1 MEKFGIII
9 YLLLNNL
16 QPGKIL
22 SANLPIDELIKI
34 AVDNKEGVIA
44 SNGALVVTTGKRTGR
59 SPADKF
65 IVDDAITHD
74 AVNWNKD
81 SQPIEPEKFA
91 KLWQESEDYI
101 KGKNIFTADMH
112 VGASE
117 EHYQPVH
124 VENELAWHNV
134 FCQSLFI
141 KPNSFN
147 PANKDW
153 GIGQVQSIIKGKV
166 TVNFQNVGK
175 KVINAENI
183 ELKKINESK

>member
-1 MEKFGIII
+1 M
-9 YLLLNNL
+9 N
-16 QPGKIL
+16 
-22 SANLPIDELIKI
+22 SNLPIDDLIKI

-65 IVDDAITHD
+65 IVDDKITHD
-74 AVNWNKD
+74 SVNWNAD
-81 SQPIEPEKFA
+81 SQPIESEKFS

-101 KGKNIFTADMH
+101 KDKNIFTADMH
-112 VGASE
+112 VGASD

-141 KPNSFN
+141 KPSSFN
-147 PANKDW
+147 PANKDVW
-153 GIGQVQSIIKGKV
+153 TLRSLPNFECKPEVHGTNSDGAIM
-166 TVNFQNVGK
+166 VNFSEK
-175 KVINAENI
+175 KVLI
-183 ELKKINESK
+183 

>member
-1 MEKFGIII
+1 M
-9 YLLLNNL
+9 LNNL

-65 IVDDAITHD
+65 IVDDVITHD

-91 KLWQESEDYI
+91 RLWQESEAVSY
-101 KGKNIFTADMH
+101 TH
-112 VGASE
+112 LTL
-117 EHYQPVH
+117 PTT
-124 VENELAWHNV
+124 
-134 FCQSLFI
+134 
-141 KPNSFN
+141 
-147 PANKDW
+147 
-153 GIGQVQSIIKGKV
+153 GIV
-166 TVNFQNVGK
+166 
-175 KVINAENI
+175 
-183 ELKKINESK
+183 

>member
-1 MEKFGIII
+1 M
-9 YLLLNNL
+9 LNIL

-65 IVDDAITHD
+65 IVDDSITHD

-101 KGKNIFTADMH
+101 KGRNIFTADMH

-117 EHYQPVH
+117 EHYQPVQVGRAH
-124 VENELAWHNV
+124 V
-134 FCQSLFI
+134 
-141 KPNSFN
+141 
-147 PANKDW
+147 
-153 GIGQVQSIIKGKV
+153 
-166 TVNFQNVGK
+166 
-175 KVINAENI
+175 
-183 ELKKINESK
+183 

>member
-1 MEKFGIII
+1 MRSIEEVWH
-9 YLLLNNL
+9 NNL
-16 QPGKIL
+16 PFVKKIQPGKIL

-101 KGKNIFTADMH
+101 KGKNIYT
-112 VGASE
+112 
-117 EHYQPVH
+117 
-124 VENELAWHNV
+124 
-134 FCQSLFI
+134 
-141 KPNSFN
+141 
-147 PANKDW
+147 
-153 GIGQVQSIIKGKV
+153 
-166 TVNFQNVGK
+166 
-175 KVINAENI
+175 
-183 ELKKINESK
+183 